1 MDTLNIALVVLGG
14 VVLVLGLFSGLIKNR
29 LFISEPL
36 IALCVG
42 VLVGPLVFH
51 VIDVANWGDQLTIF
65 EQVARL
71 TLAVSLMGVAIR
83 LPNQYIVRYW
93 KSVAIMLLVIMPLM
107 WLVSGMLTYL
117 LLPAVS
123 LWVALL
129 IGAVVTPT
137 DPVVASSIV
146 TGDLAEEN
154 IPGRVRHILSAESG
168 SNDGLAFPLVMLP
181 ILILTRPTGEAVM
194 HWLSYTL
201 LWEVI
206 GAVLLGGIIGYG
218 AGHLQQWAQRTFSS
232 SMERSSLLTVT
243 LALALVV
250 LGLVKLLGSD
260 GILAV
265 FAAGITFNMV
275 VQGQEKARQ
284 ENTQEV
290 VKRFFD
296 LPIFVLLGMAL
307 PWEQWL
313 NLGWSGLLLVVAILL
328 LRRLP
333 AVLLFYRGVGQLAYL
348 RDALFTGWFGP
359 IGVAALFY
367 ATLGMHETQLGIV
380 WDVGTLVITASLVVH
395 GLSATPLTMLYG
407 KVDQRKQQEQQSARV
422 ASSSGVKQGNQPL
435 AEHH

>member
-1 MDTLNIALVVLGG
+1 MDTLNLGLVVVGG
-14 VVLVLGLFSGLIKNR
+14 VVLVLGLFSGIIKNR

-36 IALCVG
+36 IALAVG
-42 VLVGPLVFH
+42 VLVGPYVLNLL
-51 VIDVANWGDQLTIF
+51 DVAAWGDQMTIL

-71 TLAVSLMGVAIR
+71 TLAISLMGVAMR
-83 LPNQYIVRYW
+83 LPSQYIFQHW
-93 KSVAIMLLVIMPLM
+93 KSLAIMLGVVMPLM
-107 WLVSGMLTYL
+107 WLASGMLTYW
-117 LLPAVS
+117 LLPTLS

-154 IPGRVRHILSAESG
+154 IPGRVRHILSGESG
-168 SNDGLAFPLVMLP
+168 SNDGLAFPLVMLA
-181 ILILTRPTGEAVM
+181 ILFITRPQDALI

-201 LWEVI
+201 LWEVLAAILI
-206 GAVLLGGIIGYG
+206 GAAIGYV
-218 AGHLQQWAQRTFSS
+218 AGHVQLWAERTFQDK
-232 SMERSSLLTVT
+232 MERKSLLTVT
-243 LALALVV
+243 LALSLVV
-250 LGLVKLLGSD
+250 LGLVKLMGSD

-265 FAAGITFNMV
+265 FAAGLALNMV
-275 VQGQEKARQ
+275 VQDQEKARQ

-307 PWEQWL
+307 PWEQWFG
-313 NLGWSGLLLVVAILL
+313 LGWSGLLLVVAILL

-333 AVLLFYRGVGQLAYL
+333 AVLLLYRTVGQLPRL
-348 RDALFTGWFGP
+348 RDALFAGWFGP

-367 ATLGMHETQLGIV
+367 ATLAVHETQREIV
-380 WDVGTLVITASLVVH
+380 WVVGTLVICASLLVH

-407 KVDQRKQQEQQSARV
+407 RV
-422 ASSSGVKQGNQPL
+422 AQREESQQQQTQPEGVRQQQQGQQKPATN
-435 AEHH
+435 